1 MYNMSFIKC
10 RPYLISILLALGVGG
25 LSAIAV
31 AKGLPAYESLIKPAL
46 TPPSVLFPIVWSV
59 LYALMGISA
68 ARIWRSAD
76 SGRGFALTVYAA
88 QLLVNG
94 VWSLLFFG
102 CGAYLLSFIWLILLW
117 LLVLAMIL
125 LFARIDRPAALLQI
139 PYLLWISFA
148 GYLNF
153 ALWYLNH

>member
-1 MYNMSFIKC
+1 MYHMNLKKC
-10 RPYLISILLALGVGG
+10 RPYLISILLALAVGG

-31 AKGLPAYESLIKPAL
+31 AKGLPAYERLIKPAL

-59 LYALMGISA
+59 LYVLMGISA
-68 ARIWRSAD
+68 ARVWQSAD
-76 SGRGFALTVYAA
+76 SERGFALTVYAA

-94 VWSLLFFG
+94 VWSVLFFG

-139 PYLLWISFA
+139 PYLLWVSFA

-153 ALWYLNH
+153 AVWYLNR

>member
-1 MYNMSFIKC
+1 MSFKKC
-10 RPYLISILLALGVGG
+10 RSYLISVLLALAVGG

-68 ARIWRSAD
+68 ARIWQSAD

-125 LFARIDRPAALLQI
+125 LFARIDRLAALLQI

-153 ALWYLNH
+153 AVWYLNR